1 MQELGALPDLD
12 ITQYDVTG
20 SLGRHRVLDPRS
32 LAYRRPYTGETIRTV
47 EWAPRVP
54 VLNQQNLVAQGIK
67 TGEMFDGVQDVDAL
81 GSCTANAATACL
93 SVLLTADACA
103 KAGLDTT
110 DAVAAERFAIG
121 LYADATTT
129 DEWQNYTW
137 PSDDCGSSGL
147 GVAKALR
154 RRGLIDQYGHAT
166 TAEELCVLLQTGPV
180 LMGMPWHQA
189 FFEPV
194 SSLALLDEIPDWQS
208 SPVAGGHEVCI
219 TAIESVAEIEGDI
232 AYEHTVLRVRN
243 SWGSWGDAGSF
254 RMSLAV
260 YQALRSEID
269 LVQPRLDRTS
279 Q

>member
-1 MQELGALPDLD
+1 MPDLD

-54 VLNQQNLVAQGIK
+54 VLDQQDLLKQGIH
-67 TGEMFDGVQDVDAL
+67 TSQMFDGVQDIDAL

-93 SVLLTADACA
+93 SVLLTHDACA

-110 DAVAAERFAIG
+110 NAAAAEKWAIG
-121 LYADATTT
+121 LYADATRA
-129 DEWQNYTW
+129 DQWLDYTW

-154 RRGLIDQYGHAT
+154 RRGLIDQYGHAK
-166 TAEELCVLLQTGPV
+166 TAEELCMLLQTGPV
-180 LMGMPWHQA
+180 LMGVPWHTA
-189 FFEPV
+189 WFEPT
-194 SSLALLDEIPDWQS
+194 SSTALLDEIPNWEK
-208 SPVAGGHEVCI
+208 SPVAGGHEVLI
-219 TAIESVAEIEGDI
+219 TALESVAEVEGDFS
-232 AYEHTVLRVRN
+232 YEHTVIRCRN
-243 SWGSWGDAGSF
+243 SWTAGWGDQGSF
-254 RMSLAV
+254 RLSLAV
-260 YQALRSEID
+260 YQRLRSEID
-269 LVQPRLDRTS
+269 LIQPRLDARS